1 MNFRPKVL
9 KGWYLRLTALN
20 LFHMIHFTFSQQ
32 IHNFLIQFTCT
43 WSRFYDV
50 LQLSRGGSRVVTLL
64 CKRRIIAFDPYLNS
78 WKGFKTGLEEM
89 WLLLKASLR
98 TKGWIHLKCIGFLWQ
113 RHNFVTVTKILLL
126 LLILYSYYFYI
137 YTSLWKIILYFKK
150 KIKIHDICDSHNK
163 KRYI

>member
-1 MNFRPKVL
+1 MGLQPYIFFIWFTSLSVNKFIIFWYNLLVHDLGPMMFRSSV
-9 KGWYLRLTALN
+9 
-20 LFHMIHFTFSQQ
+20 
-32 IHNFLIQFTCT
+32 
-43 WSRFYDV
+43 V
-50 LQLSRGGSRVVTLL
+50 VRVVTLL

-98 TKGWIHLKCIGFLWQ
+98 TKGWIRLKCIGFLWQ
-113 RHNFVTVTKILLL
+113 RHNFVTVTKMMLL
-126 LLILYSYYFYI
+126 LLILYSYYFYT

-150 KIKIHDICDSHNK
+150 KIKIHDICDSHNN

>member
-1 MNFRPKVL
+1 
-9 KGWYLRLTALN
+9 
-20 LFHMIHFTFSQQ
+20 MIHFTFSQQ

-50 LQLSRGGSRVVTLL
+50 SQLSRGGSRVVTLL

-98 TKGWIHLKCIGFLWQ
+98 TKGWIHLKCIGFLWPKSQ
-113 RHNFVTVTKILLL
+113 LCDCHKNDVASANS
-126 LLILYSYYFYI
+126 LLILFFI
-137 YTSLWKIILYFKK
+137 YTGLFWLVLCERDCKCDEDNIDYKK
-150 KIKIHDICDSHNK
+150 LHGFSFSENIANFEAFL
-163 KRYI
+163 

>member
-1 MNFRPKVL
+1 MYKWILDQNYCRIIF
-9 KGWYLRLTALN
+9 GLTALY

-43 WSRFYDV
+43 HDLGPMMFRSSV
-50 LQLSRGGSRVVTLL
+50 VVRVVTLL

-98 TKGWIHLKCIGFLWQ
+98 TKGWIHLKCIGFLWPKSQ
-113 RHNFVTVTKILLL
+113 L
-126 LLILYSYYFYI
+126 
-137 YTSLWKIILYFKK
+137 
-150 KIKIHDICDSHNK
+150 CDCHKNCHK
-163 KRYI
+163 WCCLC

>member
-50 LQLSRGGSRVVTLL
+50 SQLSRGGSRVVTLL

-98 TKGWIHLKCIGFLWQ
+98 TKGWIHLKCIGFLWPKSQ
-113 RHNFVTVTKILLL
+113 LCDCHKNFVASANS
-126 LLILYSYYFYI
+126 LLILFLYIHLSVEDYFI
-137 YTSLWKIILYFKK
+137 F
-150 KIKIHDICDSHNK
+150 
-163 KRYI
+163 